1 MGVERKSFSL
11 AASCKAQWKPLERQ
25 KTRLLEVR
33 MWGGGLSA
41 AENKDGHQPTAF
53 RAVVGKSLT
62 STKPAKSSA
71 LVSLSFL
78 FSTETRIYLIAQK
91 YGF

>member
-1 MGVERKSFSL
+1 MGEERKGFSL
-11 AASCKAQWKPLERQ
+11 AASCRMQWKPLERQ

-41 AENKDGHQPTAF
+41 AESKDEHPPTAF

-62 STKPAKSSA
+62 STKPANSSA
-71 LVSLSFL
+71 LSNLSFF
-78 FSTETRIYLIAQK
+78 FSTETGIYLITQK